1 MIKKLQLLIL
11 ILGVVL
17 TSCFK
22 PDEVPPLKFDG
33 EANMTIAELQSL
45 HELSATH
52 PTTVLDT
59 NVLKIESV
67 ITGIVTSTDEFGSS
81 YKEIYI
87 QDETGGVCIRTSNTS
102 YYKKYRLGQRVFV
115 KLNGLCLG
123 NYVSGSNCGAYQ
135 LGLFGNTNGGIEFLS
150 ARAENLHVFRHDIP
164 VARPAPKVIKK
175 FSDLELPR
183 DYHTLVRLENCYFV
197 DADTAHKITYFDF
210 DGSYT
215 TTNRN
220 IRFYSGTNNIQSR
233 ISQYC
238 NFASDILPEGPLN
251 IVGILTKFYDD
262 TPQLMICSI
271 NDVEIRPTEKI
282 LFHYNM
288 HTNPFSKGWTN
299 KQVHGTTEW
308 AYTDGTPGSVRIRE
322 EGNIATEC
330 WFISPK
336 MNFAGEKD
344 IAVSFQY
351 RLLYGGNKENAQLFY
366 TVDGTNWTQ
375 LTDFIPQTGSDYVEA
390 KLKIDDV
397 AASNPNFQVAFVYKT
412 TDVFPWWIIRDVAF
426 RANVTM

>member
-17 TSCFK
+17 ASCFK
-22 PDEVPPLKFDG
+22 LDEVPPLRFD
-33 EANMTIAELQSL
+33 EKANMTIAELQSL

-52 PTTVLDT
+52 PTTVLEIDS
-59 NVLKIESV
+59 I

-81 YKEIYI
+81 YKNIYI
-87 QDETGGVCIRTSNTS
+87 QDETGGVCILTSNTS
-102 YYKKYRLGQRVFV
+102 YYKKYRVGQRVFV

-123 NYVSGSNCGAYQ
+123 NYVSGNNCGAHQ

-150 ARAENLHVFRHDIP
+150 PKTENLHVFRDDIP

-183 DYHTLVRLENCYFV
+183 DYHTLVRLENCFFV
-197 DADTAHKITYFDF
+197 DADTAHKTTYFDF
-210 DGSYT
+210 DGNYT
-215 TTNRN
+215 TSNRN
-220 IRFYSGTNNIQSR
+220 IRFYSGSNNIQAR
-233 ISQYC
+233 ISQFC
-238 NFASDILPEGPLN
+238 SFASNILPEGPLN

-282 LFHYNM
+282 LLNYNM
-288 HTNPFSKGWTN
+288 HSNPFSQGWTN
-299 KQVHGTTEW
+299 KQEKGTTAW
-308 AYTDGTPGSVRIRE
+308 TYTSGTPGTVRIRE
-322 EGNIATEC
+322 EGGMETEC
-330 WFISPK
+330 WFVSPK
-336 MNFAGEKD
+336 LNFSGEKD

-351 RLLYGGNKENAQLFY
+351 RLPLGGNSDNAQLFF
-366 TVDGTNWTQ
+366 TVDGKNWNQ
-375 LTDFIPQTGSDYVEA
+375 LTDFVPQTGDFIEA

-397 AASNPNFQVAFVYKT
+397 AATNPNFQIAFVYKT
-412 TDVFPWWIIRDVAF
+412 TNIFPWWLIRDVTF